1 MINGLQ
7 RVAELPDSPGV
18 YVMKRAGGAV
28 LYVGKAKSLPDRV
41 RSYFQ
46 SAARLPPKTAAML
59 NQVDEIEYF
68 VTGSELEALILEN
81 NLIKKHRPKYNVVLR
96 DDKNYPFLRLALQD
110 PYPRPELVRRVTRDG
125 ALYFGPYV
133 PTHALRDTLRTLRY
147 LFPLPNCSITI
158 DGTAERACIEF
169 EIKRCLAPC
178 TGWQSQAEYRAMI
191 EQVRL
196 FLEGK
201 DQELVRALKTRMLE
215 ASGALR
221 FEEAARVRDQIA
233 RIEKVLERQRVT
245 STEMDDQDVVGLVR
259 DGEAADVQVLFI
271 RGGMLIGRKDFYF
284 QKAEPDDAVLL
295 EAVLQQMYNRDTVVP
310 PQIVLPSDLPDDEVL
325 TAWLSAR
332 RGSLVRLVSPSRG
345 PDAKLLA
352 LARENGEAALADHL
366 RKQQAADAEPREL
379 QAMLGLARA
388 PRRIEAFDISNF
400 HGDQA
405 VGSLVVWED
414 GRMKKADY
422 RKFAVK
428 TVRGADDFG
437 MIYEVVT
444 RHYARVQDQEGSWP
458 DLIVIDG
465 GRGQVSAAGEA
476 LQALGIDLPARGID
490 LIGLAKERGEKGER
504 VFRPGESVA
513 APLEP
518 IAGSTRLLQRIRDE
532 AHRFAVTYHRALRRR
547 QLESSQLDAIV
558 GIGPARKR
566 ALLKR
571 FGSLERIS
579 EATEEEVRAVPGMTD
594 ALARLVVR
602 ALHTTPPEARGAGV
616 SPPR

>member
-1 MINGLQ
+1 
-7 RVAELPDSPGV
+7 
-18 YVMKRAGGAV
+18 
-28 LYVGKAKSLPDRV
+28 
-41 RSYFQ
+41 
-46 SAARLPPKTAAML
+46 
-59 NQVDEIEYF
+59 
-68 VTGSELEALILEN
+68 
-81 NLIKKHRPKYNVVLR
+81 
-96 DDKNYPFLRLALQD
+96 
-110 PYPRPELVRRVTRDG
+110 
-125 ALYFGPYV
+125 
-133 PTHALRDTLRTLRY
+133 
-147 LFPLPNCSITI
+147 
-158 DGTAERACIEF
+158 
-169 EIKRCLAPC
+169 
-178 TGWQSQAEYRAMI
+178 
-191 EQVRL
+191 
-196 FLEGK
+196 
-201 DQELVRALKTRMLE
+201 
-215 ASGALR
+215 
-221 FEEAARVRDQIA
+221 
-233 RIEKVLERQRVT
+233 
-245 STEMDDQDVVGLVR
+245 MDDQDVVGLVR

-332 RGSLVRLVSPSRG
+332 RGSRVRLVSPSRG

-379 QAMLGLARA
+379 QAALGLARA